1 MEKDLITQALQSI
14 YIQNGKDLKEVMQ
27 YLTMKHRIDVDP
39 AVLQMR
45 LRKIILEEKA
55 VA

>member
-14 YIQNGKDLKEVMQ
+14 HIQNGKDLKEVMQ

-39 AVLQMR
+39 EVLQMR
-45 LRKIILEEKA
+45 LSKIVHEEKA